1 MTEARI
7 LNWWKVEKNWKRG
20 IQNKDKDQ
28 ISDRVKYNN
37 RRYGENTRN
46 MQVQIG
52 CKGKEMMQN
61 KTYIEKK
68 QQ

>member
-1 MTEARI
+1 MIEARI
-7 LNWWKVEKNWKRG
+7 LNWWKVKNWKWG

-37 RRYGENTRN
+37 RRYGENAHD
-46 MQVQIG
+46 MQVQTG